1 MAVAAA
7 PRVEDAAAPA
17 VLEHSLVYVSGK
29 GGAGKTTV
37 TAALQIAAQR
47 FGLQTVVCEVGGS
60 HQIPGS
66 VSIELRGALTEWI
79 RRQPGGRLAAPVL
92 SHSRAF
98 GPFVDAAPGAK
109 ELVTVG
115 KFIDLAR
122 SGDSDTVIVDGPST
136 GHALGMLSAAGTVSR
151 IASHGPIGSQ
161 ARGLHDYLADAERTA
176 YVGVSLP
183 EEMSVHELLE
193 LDAGLHRAVGRG
205 LDLVVV
211 NAVFPDRF
219 TAPEARELRRA
230 AAQSGAVRAA
240 LAEHRQAEAHAAR
253 TEWLRERIAAPL
265 VTLPFLFATEIR
277 KRELERLAERFM
289 S

>member
-1 MAVAAA
+1 MAVVDAPRAGSAAA
-7 PRVEDAAAPA
+7 S
-17 VLEHSLVYVSGK
+17 VLERSLVYVSGK

-37 TAALQIAAQR
+37 AATLQIAAR
-47 FGLQTVVCEVGGS
+47 RRGLRAVVCEVGGS

-66 VSIELRGALTEWI
+66 VSIELRSALTEWI
-79 RRQPGGRLAAPVL
+79 RRQPAGRLAASVL

-115 KFIDLAR
+115 KFVDLAR
-122 SGDSDTVIVDGPST
+122 SGDADTVIVDGPST
-136 GHALGMLSAAGTVSR
+136 GHALGMLSAPATVSR
-151 IASHGPIGSQ
+151 IAPHGPIGSQ
-161 ARGLHDYLADAERTA
+161 ARELHDHLADAERTA

-183 EEMSVHELLE
+183 EEMSVRELVE
-193 LDAGLHRAVGRG
+193 LDAGMHRAVGRG

-211 NAVFPDRF
+211 DGVFPDRF
-219 TAPEARELRRA
+219 TAAEAEQLHRVA
-230 AAQSGAVRAA
+230 SQSGAVRAA

-253 TEWLRERIAAPL
+253 TEWLRERIAAPV